1 MPPDPLAAT
10 LTVVHILESLRIPY
24 LITGS
29 LASALHGLA
38 RSSMDADLVA
48 DLRMEHAEPLVRELG
63 EAFYVDLHAVREA
76 IRRRSRFNAIHLE
89 GAFKVDVF
97 VCRDRPFDH
106 VQLERRALYEVS
118 PEAAAAAHFASP
130 EDLVLSKLELYRLG
144 HESSARQWGDV
155 LGVMKVQGET
165 LDLCYLQR
173 WAAELGV
180 AELLERPLKE
190 SGP

>member
-1 MPPDPLAAT
+1 
-10 LTVVHILESLRIPY
+10 
-24 LITGS
+24 
-29 LASALHGLA
+29 
-38 RSSMDADLVA
+38 VA

-76 IRRRSRFNAIHLE
+76 IRRRSSFNAIHLE

-118 PEAAAAAHFASP
+118 PEAAAAASFASP
-130 EDLVLSKLELYRLG
+130 EDLVLSKLERYRLG
-144 HESSARQWGDV
+144 HESSARQWGGV
-155 LGVMKVQGET
+155 LGVMKVQGHA

-180 AELLERPLKE
+180 AELLERALKE
-190 SGP
+190 SGR

>member
-76 IRRRSRFNAIHLE
+76 IRRRSSFNAIHLE

-97 VCRDRPFDH
+97 VCKDRPFDRL
-106 VQLERRALYEVS
+106 QLERRALYEVS
-118 PEAAAAAHFASP
+118 PAAAAAAYFASP
-130 EDLVLSKLELYRLG
+130 EDLVLSKLERYRLG

-155 LGVMKVQGET
+155 LGVMKLQGET

-180 AELLERPLKE
+180 AELLERALKE

>member
-1 MPPDPLAAT
+1 MVPPDPLAAT

-76 IRRRSRFNAIHLE
+76 IRRRSSFNAIHLE

-97 VCRDRPFDH
+97 VCKDRPFDRL
-106 VQLERRALYEVS
+106 QLERGALYQVS
-118 PEAAAAAHFASP
+118 PAASAYFASP
-130 EDLVLSKLELYRLG
+130 EDLVLSKLERYRLG

-155 LGVMKVQGET
+155 LGVMKLQGET

-180 AELLERPLKE
+180 AELLERALKE